1 MKDWFTGLAQR
12 EQIFVGGGAIV
23 VLIAVIHTLVWVP
36 LDTGQKAMAQEVS
49 VWQRSLA
56 ELKPLKGMQ
65 PATTGSSTTV
75 VAGANQ
81 TPVVIVDQ
89 TLRARGLDRALKR
102 SQPTTSNGIRVEF
115 DNVAFD
121 DLVLWLGDLSSQYG
135 MQVSSGSMSQSSQ
148 SAPGRINATFTLER
162 G

>member
-1 MKDWFTGLAQR
+1 MKDWFTGLEQR
-12 EQIFVGGGAIV
+12 EQIFVGGGAV
-23 VLIAVIHTLVWVP
+23 VVVIAIIYSMIWVP
-36 LDTGQKAMAQEVS
+36 LDTGQKELAQDVA
-49 VWQRSLA
+49 VWERSLA

-65 PATTGSSTTV
+65 PVSSNGSPTV
-75 VAGANQ
+75 SAGSNQ

-102 SQPTTSNGIRVEF
+102 SQPTTSDGIRVEF

-121 DLVLWLGDLSSQYG
+121 DLVLWLGDLSTQYG
-135 MQVSSGSMSQSSQ
+135 MQVSSGSMSTSSQ

-162 G
+162 S